1 MSAAL
6 LLTLAACNQ
15 SGRPAPQPY
24 VGPDQA
30 ALNAQMG
37 QVVDGAYVVAPGDTL
52 AVVSERTNTPI
63 RSLIDLNNLQPPY
76 LIVAGQRLALHQRSH
91 YVVQSG
97 DTVSRLSKK
106 LGVTQ
111 SALIQLN
118 NLKAP
123 YALKIGQTLNLP
135 SQIEAS
141 NDPASTP
148 AAAPSGSVSQAALP
162 PLPGASSPTEPA
174 AAATLPTP
182 AATTAGTGKPQAG
195 AKPLADPN
203 SPAAPAAEPEPIEP
217 SVTSMPAAQ
226 PLPSPQPPATPPA
239 ATPPAATPPAAS
251 PPAATQTAAATA
263 PVPPPAA
270 PAKPAT
276 TVMKPTGSGKFG
288 WPVQGKVIGKFGGG
302 TDGLKNDGINIAAPV
317 GAPVNAAADGVVAY
331 AGNQLRGFGNMILI
345 RHADGYVTAYAHN
358 QSLLVEKGA
367 KVKRGQTIARVG
379 STGNVGSPQLHFE
392 IRKGTEPVDPLTLLG
407 G

>member
-15 SGRPAPQPY
+15 SGRPPPQPY
-24 VGPDQA
+24 IGPDQA

-63 RSLIDLNNLQPPY
+63 RTLIDLNNLAPPY

-97 DTVSRLSKK
+97 DTVSGLSKK

-141 NDPASTP
+141 NDPAPAP
-148 AAAPSGSVSQAALP
+148 AASPSGGVSQAALP
-162 PLPGASSPTEPA
+162 PLPGASSPTAPA
-174 AAATLPTP
+174 AAPTPPPAPTTATQATSAPLPTTP
-182 AATTAGTGKPQAG
+182 GAAPKPQTG
-195 AKPLADPN
+195 SKPLAPDA
-203 SPAAPAAEPEPIEP
+203 STVPAAEPEPAEP
-217 SVTSMPAAQ
+217 TVTSMPPAE
-226 PLPSPQPPATPPA
+226 PTPVPTTPQP
-239 ATPPAATPPAAS
+239 S
-251 PPAATQTAAATA
+251 ATQTAAAA
-263 PVPPPAA
+263 PAASPAPAA
-270 PAKPAT
+270 PAKPVT

-302 TDGLKNDGINIAAPV
+302 SDGLKNDGINIAAPV

-379 STGNVGSPQLHFE
+379 STGNVSSPQLHFE
-392 IRKGTEPVDPLTLLG
+392 IRKGTEPVDPLLMLG